1 MKQKSESGQAL
12 VLILLSLSV
21 VLTLVLFILSRSVTD
36 IAVSST
42 QEQSVRAF
50 SAAEAGIE
58 RALVT
63 GANYTNYPIGD
74 ATYTATVSKFA
85 EGLTE
90 FVYPSLLSS
99 GDSATVWF
107 IAHEDNGDLTTTGAF
122 TGSGMKICWGS
133 GILDASSPAIEVSIF
148 YETIPGT
155 LSTIKIAREAFDPFN
170 STGVRPVPNSFAP
183 APVIGACSIGGKS
196 FAFQK
201 TITFPPTVN
210 LSGLLFAK
218 IRMLYNTSPQGIGIS
233 VIEGTL
239 PSQGQQIDS
248 SGQVAGGSNRR
259 IIVHQSWAES
269 PFASNSI
276 ITPVGITK

>member
-63 GANYTNYPIGD
+63 GANYTDEQIGN
-74 ATYTATVSKFA
+74 ATYTAKVSNFA

-107 IAHEDNGDLTTTGAF
+107 IAHDANGNLTSTGAF
-122 TGSGMKICWGS
+122 TGSGMKY
-133 GILDASSPAIEVSIF
+133 A
-148 YETIPGT
+148 
-155 LSTIKIAREAFDPFN
+155 
-170 STGVRPVPNSFAP
+170 GVAVHSML
-183 APVIGACSIGGKS
+183 
-196 FAFQK
+196 
-201 TITFPPTVN
+201 PP
-210 LSGLLFAK
+210 
-218 IRMLYNTSPQGIGIS
+218 PQ
-233 VIEGTL
+233 L
-239 PSQGQQIDS
+239 
-248 SGQVAGGSNRR
+248 R
-259 IIVHQSWAES
+259 
-269 PFASNSI
+269 
-276 ITPVGITK
+276 